1 MKIERF
7 ENIKAWQLARESKL
21 IANQD
26 AIPNTSEEIKAT
38 NREPNNLSSYNLSI
52 ISILCVLV
60 AELLLIFIIIHK
72 KNICKSL
79 TKLLY

>member
-7 ENIKAWQLARESKL
+7 ENIKAWRLARESKL

-26 AIPNTSEEIKAT
+26 AIPITYEKIKAT

-52 ISILCVLV
+52 ISIRCVFVL
-60 AELLLIFIIIHK
+60 
-72 KNICKSL
+72 
-79 TKLLY
+79 

>member
-7 ENIKAWQLARESKL
+7 ENINAWQLARESKL

-26 AIPNTSEEIKAT
+26 TIPITYEEIKAT

-52 ISILCVLV
+52 ISLCCAFV
-60 AELLLIFIIIHK
+60 
-72 KNICKSL
+72 
-79 TKLLY
+79 T